1 MDRRTLLKVLAASPL
16 AGWGLGRVWAADGAD
31 PVASALTGSGAP
43 ALAGA
48 VFTPMET
55 LFLGVAGVRQTGSDN
70 KVATEDRWHLGSN
83 TKAMTAAVFQ
93 RLVEQGRIKAGA
105 TLAELFPGMTIDPA
119 LSGLTADDLSGHRA
133 GLLDMAVIGRDWLMT
148 ARGDKRPMTEQ
159 RAALAAKALGAPP
172 PGQAGTFAY
181 GNINFIVLGAAIEQ
195 ATGMAWEDVMKAEL
209 FAPLGMASAGFGAPA
224 DPAPWGHMGG
234 RPMEPGPFA
243 DNPAALGPAGTVH
256 VALGDYG
263 KWLQMIMKGGDGW
276 LSAGAV
282 AAMTAPPADG
292 ERYRRGWGLVAAR
305 PWAQGPVLMH
315 EGSNVMW
322 HATAMIAPVRGIAIA
337 TMSNDETSGGAKAC
351 QALAQVLKETYAP
364 V

>member
-16 AGWGLGRVWAADGAD
+16 AGLGLGRAWAAEGAD
-31 PVASALTGSGAP
+31 PVAAALAEGVP

-48 VFTPMET
+48 VFTPTET
-55 LFLGVAGVRQTGSDN
+55 LFLGVAGVRQLGSDN
-70 KVATEDRWHLGSN
+70 KVVPEDRWHIGSN

-105 TLAELFPGMTIDPA
+105 TLAELFPGVTIDPA
-119 LSGLTADDLSGHRA
+119 LAGLTADDLSGHRA
-133 GLLDMAVIGRDWLMT
+133 GLQDAAVIGRDWLMT
-148 ARGDKRPMTEQ
+148 ARGDARAMAEQ

-172 PGQAGTFAY
+172 PGAVGTFAY

-195 ATGMAWEDVMKAEL
+195 ATGTSWEEVMQAEM

-234 RPMEPGPFA
+234 RPMAPGLMA
-243 DNPAALGPAGTVH
+243 DNPPALGPAGTVH
-256 VALGDYG
+256 VSLADYG
-263 KWLQMIMKGGDGW
+263 KWLQMIMKGGEGW
-276 LSAGAV
+276 LSAEAV
-282 AAMTAPPADG
+282 AALTAPPAEG
-292 ERYRRGWGLVAAR
+292 EKYRRGWGLVAER
-305 PWAQGPVLMH
+305 PWAKGPVLVH

-337 TMSNDETSGGAKAC
+337 TMSNDEMGGGAKAC
-351 QALAQVLKETYAP
+351 QALAQALKETYAP